1 MNGILRGRSLG
12 LAWGFSLGAALVL
25 YWAWRQMRPRD
36 EFAGNRMLDP
46 ETIRTIAAG
55 TLLADPSLRRYDLQ
69 VRAIA
74 PGILDLSGT
83 VASSEQAERALACV
97 RKAPGVRTVLNRL
110 DVAAELEELNS

>member
-1 MNGILRGRSLG
+1 MNGFIGRRSPGLVWGFTLGAG
-12 LAWGFSLGAALVL
+12 LAL

-36 EFAGNRMLDP
+36 EVAGNDMLEP

-55 TLLADPSLRRYDLQ
+55 ALLADPSLRRYDLK
-69 VRAIA
+69 VRVIA

-83 VASSEQAERALACV
+83 VDTPDQAERALASV

-110 DVAAELEELNS
+110 DVVAELEELNG